1 MDVFDLK
8 NKIDTNY
15 FDYQRIKEELKDHSH
30 VRRYIGNLVTKGYLI
45 RLKKGLYTW
54 GSKTGQ
60 ILYTKEIMANLL
72 YGPSYVSLE
81 YVLSYYR
88 LIPERVEVITSVTT
102 KKKKIFKTPLGEFQ
116 FEHLYNNA
124 FPWGVDLKKIN
135 QKESFMMASPEKA
148 ILDTLSLR
156 INPKDV
162 TNFYELL
169 EENLRIDMDT
179 FNNLNQKKLL
189 RLAQY
194 YNTSV
199 ISKFSN
205 FLIKR

>member
-30 VRRYIGNLVTKGYLI
+30 VRRYLGNLATKGYLV

-54 GSKTGQ
+54 GPKTGP
-60 ILYTKEIMANLL
+60 ILYSKEIMANLL

-102 KKKKIFKTPLGEFQ
+102 KKKKQFTTPLGEFQ

-148 ILDTLSLR
+148 ILDILSLR

-179 FNNLNQKKLL
+179 FNNLNKKKLL
-189 RLAQY
+189 SLAQY